1 MKIKSTSYPV
11 KKPVNKHL
19 VNKKFLNPLPI
30 DNIYQQHVTTHS
42 RERVWVI

>member
-19 VNKKFLNPLPI
+19 VNKEFLHPRLT
-30 DNIYQQHVTTHS
+30 DNIYQQHVATHS